1 MQRGGII
8 NGMSVKSHGVDM
20 VECARLRES
29 IDRHGQRFMDR
40 VFTPLEQA
48 YCKGKKR
55 EIEHLAGRFAAKEA
69 AAKAL
74 GTGIGVIGWQ
84 DIEIQRGPNGEPVLH
99 LYASAAALAEKQGL
113 TTWSVSISHTQ
124 TYAVAMAVACGPVE
138 T

>member
-1 MQRGGII
+1 MFTLHSGIDLVEIKRLAEI
-8 NGMSVKSHGVDM
+8 NP
-20 VECARLRES
+20 AIR
-29 IDRHGQRFMDR
+29 QRFLQR
-40 VFTPLEQA
+40 VFTPLELA
-48 YCKGKKR
+48 DACDSN
-55 EIEHLAGRFAAKEA
+55 IHLAGRFAAKEA

-99 LYASAAALAEKQGL
+99 LYGSAAALAEKQGL

-124 TYAVAMAVACGPVE
+124 TYAVAMAVVCGPVE

>member
-1 MQRGGII
+1 MFTLHSGIDLVEIKRLAEI
-8 NGMSVKSHGVDM
+8 NP
-20 VECARLRES
+20 AIR
-29 IDRHGQRFMDR
+29 QRFLQR
-40 VFTPLEQA
+40 VFTPLELA
-48 YCKGKKR
+48 DACDSN
-55 EIEHLAGRFAAKEA
+55 IHLAGRFAAKEA

-99 LYASAAALAEKQGL
+99 LYGGAAALAEKQGL

>member
-1 MQRGGII
+1 MFTLRSGIDLVEIKRLAEI
-8 NGMSVKSHGVDM
+8 NP
-20 VECARLRES
+20 AIR
-29 IDRHGQRFMDR
+29 QRFLQR
-40 VFTPLEQA
+40 VFTPLELA
-48 YCKGKKR
+48 DACDSN
-55 EIEHLAGRFAAKEA
+55 IHLAGRFAAKEA

-99 LYASAAALAEKQGL
+99 LYGSAAALAEKQGL